1 MKLDKLLNNRLTL
14 YVVGGLAILNLIG
27 YIATENTEGAL
38 AMIVIGILTAKFS
51 KNMIVVFG
59 TSLIATSLLVG
70 IQHLSSGSQEN
81 IREGMAS
88 DGSRSF
94 LPKPANIPI
103 RPKLSL
109 GVAGAKTDESES
121 DESKRYE
128 RVAGN
133 VEAQQLM
140 EINEAEGGGTEATY
154 NLIQESKEAG
164 EKTISQLDREVADET
179 FQGGRSSH
187 ADLLEKA
194 HDSLDELMG
203 GSGVGQG
210 GVDHRPALE
219 ESKVKVLEAMQNL
232 GPAMDSA
239 NQIVDKLN
247 SNPNMSRLVGSIADM
262 ADAITKRVKETKSK
276 RGGAAAAEEQEI

>member
-70 IQHLSSGSQEN
+70 IQHLSSVSQKN
-81 IREGMAS
+81 IREGMAGNDS
-88 DGSRSF
+88 PSF
-94 LPKPANIPI
+94 LPKASNIPI
-103 RPKLSL
+103 RPKPDASS
-109 GVAGAKTDESES
+109 VADAKT

-154 NLIQESKEAG
+154 DLMRESKDKG
-164 EKTISQLDREVADET
+164 EKTISQLDQDVAAET
-179 FQGGRSSH
+179 FQVGGSGH
-187 ADLLEKA
+187 ADLLEQA
-194 HDSLDELMG
+194 YDSLDDMMG
-203 GSGVGQG
+203 SSGVGQG
-210 GVDHRPALE
+210 GVDHRPTLE
-219 ESKVKVLEAMQNL
+219 GSKVRVLEAMQNL

-276 RGGAAAAEEQEI
+276 RGVAAAEEQEI

>member
-70 IQHLSSGSQEN
+70 IQHLSSVSQEN
-81 IREGMAS
+81 VREGMAGN
-88 DGSRSF
+88 DPPSF
-94 LPKPANIPI
+94 LPKPSNIPI
-103 RPKLSL
+103 RPTDKPDV
-109 GVAGAKTDESES
+109 GVTAVKKDET
-121 DESKRYE
+121 KRYE
-128 RVAGN
+128 HVAGN

-154 NLIQESKEAG
+154 KLMHETKEDG
-164 EKTISQLDREVADET
+164 EKAISQLDQDVAAET
-179 FQGGRSSH
+179 FQVGGSGH

-194 HDSLDELMG
+194 YDSLDELVG

-262 ADAITKRVKETKSK
+262 ADAIAKRVKETKSK
-276 RGGAAAAEEQEI
+276 RGGAAAEQQEI